1 MSNFSL
7 KQIKAIILAGGKGTR
22 LSKINNYKP
31 KVLLKMVNKTLLSY
45 VIKNLRNHGI
55 TNFIYK
61 LGYQSDMIKKVVQNQ
76 SLENEK
82 CIFLVEK
89 ELLGTCGGLNYLQH
103 GDQPILV
110 IYGDVVSN
118 INIRKLLKFHINNS
132 SQATLVV
139 HESDHPE
146 DSDVVVLD
154 NEKRVISI
162 VNKPESGNFG
172 NITNAAMYLLDP
184 ICFSKIP
191 EDKKFDF
198 GKDLFPLLLDSNI
211 RMFGYETKEY
221 IRDAG
226 TAKRFS
232 EVSNDI
238 KKDRVFNKVEAVFLD
253 RDGTIIEE
261 KNLLSNINDISIIDG
276 VPEAIIRLN
285 NAGIPVI
292 MATNQPVVARN
303 LCTEK
308 EVMEINAKIREL
320 LNSSNGS
327 FIDEIFFCPHHP
339 DRGYSEENKQYKIEC
354 DCRKPKPGML
364 IQASNRRGLNLRKSF
379 MIGDTT
385 TDIET
390 GKRAQSQTVLVKTGY
405 AGRDSKFKVEPDYTF
420 DSLLEATKFILN
432 FNSEKT
438 E

>member
-172 NITNAAMYLLDP
+172 NITNAAMYLLDHT
-184 ICFSKIP
+184 
-191 EDKKFDF
+191 DYDV
-198 GKDLFPLLLDSNI
+198 
-211 RMFGYETKEY
+211 
-221 IRDAG
+221 
-226 TAKRFS
+226 RF
-232 EVSNDI
+232 N
-238 KKDRVFNKVEAVFLD
+238 FCT
-253 RDGTIIEE
+253 TIQRC
-261 KNLLSNINDISIIDG
+261 L
-276 VPEAIIRLN
+276 
-285 NAGIPVI
+285 
-292 MATNQPVVARN
+292 
-303 LCTEK
+303 
-308 EVMEINAKIREL
+308 
-320 LNSSNGS
+320 
-327 FIDEIFFCPHHP
+327 H
-339 DRGYSEENKQYKIEC
+339 
-354 DCRKPKPGML
+354 
-364 IQASNRRGLNLRKSF
+364 LRH
-379 MIGDTT
+379 
-385 TDIET
+385 
-390 GKRAQSQTVLVKTGY
+390 
-405 AGRDSKFKVEPDYTF
+405 
-420 DSLLEATKFILN
+420 
-432 FNSEKT
+432 
-438 E
+438 